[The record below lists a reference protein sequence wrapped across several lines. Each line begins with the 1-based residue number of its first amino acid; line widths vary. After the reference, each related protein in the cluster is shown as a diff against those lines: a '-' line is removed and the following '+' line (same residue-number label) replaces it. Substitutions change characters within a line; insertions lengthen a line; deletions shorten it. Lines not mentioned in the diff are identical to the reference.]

1 MHFRRSRPRQTEGVP
16 VSLNQAV
23 LARLDATVRFVMRDQ
38 HIGGLVVGV
47 SRDGVTAF
55 VRGYGYADRTHRRR
69 VDAQTVFAIGSLTK
83 SFTAALVRSEL
94 QPDDALAR
102 YVPSYP
108 NAREITIDELLRGR
122 RHPRLLDGGVR
133 SLVASRSPKHSSLA
147 AMRPAFAPERLVVLN
162 GNYLLAAYAYQCAS
176 GAVRALQRRIL
187 RPLASTHAVANP
199 FVPESNRRRKRRKD
213 PPPGFGTEPAVG
225 RARLLAW
232 YGALDEG
239 RTVKSPRYLPQ
250 YADGF
255 YDGTAFGQPIR
266 FAQGYVAGFSA
277 YGATLPKEHA
287 SVVVLAN
294 EDAVDLD
301 PLARTALALALGLPE
316 ASPDGAH

>member
-1 MHFRRSRPRQTEGVP
+1 MLPP
-16 VSLNQAV
+16 PV

-47 SRDGVTAF
+47 RRDGVTVF
-55 VRGYGYADRTHRRR
+55 VRGYGYADRAHRRR

-94 QPDDALAR
+94 HPDDTLAR

-108 NAREITIDELLRGR
+108 NAREITIDELLRGTAGI
-122 RHPRLLDGGVR
+122 PDYSEGDAFDR
-133 SLVASRSPKHSSLA
+133 SSREPVAPQAVVARLA
-147 AMRPAFAPERLVVLN
+147 AMPPAFAPGTASSYSN
-162 GNYLLAAYAYQCAS
+162 GNYLLAAYAYQCAV
-176 GAVRALQRRIL
+176 GIPYAEALQRRLL
-187 RPLASTHAVANP
+187 RPLELARTAIANP
-199 FVPESNRRRKRRKD
+199 FVPEPNRAVGSR
-213 PPPGFGTEPAVG
+213 PQGSATLGFGTADLQSDVPD
-225 RARLLAW
+225 LLAW
-232 YGALDEG
+232 YGALDAG
-239 RTVKSPRYLPQ
+239 TSVKTPRYLPQ

-277 YGATLPKEHA
+277 YGATLLEAHA
-287 SVVVLAN
+287 SVIVLAN
-294 EDAVDLD
+294 QDAVDLD

-316 ASPDGAH
+316 ASPKGAR